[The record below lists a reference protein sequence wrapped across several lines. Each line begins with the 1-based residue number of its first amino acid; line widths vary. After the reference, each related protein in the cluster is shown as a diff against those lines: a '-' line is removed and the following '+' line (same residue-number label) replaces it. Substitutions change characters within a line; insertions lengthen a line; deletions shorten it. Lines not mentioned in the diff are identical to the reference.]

1 MAYTIS
7 LAVEVIGREEMLVV
21 LDKISEAL
29 EEHRRSTRKFKVK
42 SEVKGIRGKSGM
54 HEEVTFEPGEVIDLT
69 AFGLPT
75 LLLLEQLLEET
86 ETARKSTPVHA
97 ATLRLARD
105 AEVSITAGGQS
116 VTIPPRR

>member
-29 EEHRRSTRKFKVK
+29 AEHRRSTRKFKVK
-42 SEVKGIRGKSGM
+42 SEVKGMRGKSGM
-54 HEEVTFEPGEVIDLT
+54 HEEVTFEPGEAIDLA

-75 LLLLEQLLEET
+75 MLPLERLLEET
-86 ETARKSTPVHA
+86 ESLRKSTSVHA
-97 ATLRLARD
+97 AALRLQGN
-105 AEVSITAGGQS
+105 AEVSITAGGQT